1 MKRIFIAVDIS
12 ETARQRAAE
21 YIDDLRLEFSGLRVG
36 WERPEKLHITLKF
49 LGDVEDE
56 KVAEV
61 VESLN
66 SSAGSSRC
74 FEVELSGTGVFPSPS
89 NPRILWLGLHDQ
101 DGKLSATANAV
112 ESGCALLGYKKE
124 KREFSPHLTIAR
136 LREPHKAQQLAV
148 RHLSN
153 KFEPVSFEV
162 SEIVIYESKLQP
174 TGSIYSKLAAVPLL

>member
-12 ETARQRAAE
+12 ETARLHAAK
-21 YIDDLRLEFSGLRVG
+21 YIHDLRGEFGRLLVG

-49 LGDVEDE
+49 LGEVEDE
-56 KVAEV
+56 KVAGV
-61 VESLN
+61 VESLT
-66 SSAGSSRC
+66 SAAGSIRC

-101 DGKLSATANAV
+101 DGKLSTTANAV

-136 LREPHKAQQLAV
+136 LREPQKAQELAA
-148 RHLSN
+148 RHRAN
-153 KFEPVSFEV
+153 KFELVSFKV

-174 TGSIYSKLAAVPLL
+174 SGSIYSKLAAVPLL